1 MSDITCPFDDDFCQK
16 KQDRLNEW
24 KKFVLKNSNTN
35 INFRTT
41 LDMFWDCPIKHLE
54 EREETC
60 ERYRRYCTIVNKVM
74 NGVEQSLKQMIKD
87 KTISVN
93 DKPNTQENNQSDLTP
108 VIRAIIKMAQ
118 QQK

>member
-1 MSDITCPFDDDFCQK
+1 MSDVTCPFDGDFCQK
-16 KQDRLNEW
+16 KQDRFDEW
-24 KKFVLKNSNTN
+24 KNFTFNPQNAHLTFTTN
-35 INFRTT
+35 K
-41 LDMFWDCPIKHLE
+41 DMFSNCPIKHE
-54 EREETC
+54 TERKEIC

-93 DKPNTQENNQSDLTP
+93 DKHNTQENNQSDLTP
-108 VIRAIIKMAQ
+108 IIRAIIKMAQ